1 LTKPAPK
8 NLPASV
14 RQKLANLARERNV
27 DFGLILVKYGLE
39 RILFRLSLSRYR
51 DVFILK
57 GALLFELWTEQRY
70 RPTRDADFLAHGDN
84 APERFAHIFREL
96 CVLEVDEDG
105 LRFDAETVE
114 AERISEDADYEGVR
128 VTLLA
133 YLERAK
139 IPIQIDIG
147 FGDIVTPAP
156 SRTDYP
162 TLLEFPGPRLLAYPK
177 ETVVAEKLEALVK
190 LGIANTRMKDFYDL
204 EILSRTFA
212 FEGKTLAKA
221 IQNTFQKRGTD
232 LPMAG
237 LPVAFTSEFY
247 DDVNKKRQWTA
258 FSAKN
263 KSYVEKAEFK
273 AVMEAIRNFLAL
285 PVCTVQEGHSFT
297 KTWKPGGPWR

>member
-1 LTKPAPK
+1 MAKPTPK

-39 RILFRLSLSRYR
+39 RILFRLSRSRHR

-105 LRFDAETVE
+105 LRFDAETIE
-114 AERISEDADYEGVR
+114 AERISEDGEYEGVR
-128 VTLLA
+128 VTFVA

-156 SRTDYP
+156 SEANYP

-177 ETVVAEKLEALVK
+177 ETVIAEKLEALVK

-204 EILSRTFA
+204 EVLSRTFA
-212 FEGKTLAKA
+212 FEGKTLVQA
-221 IQNTFQKRGTD
+221 IQNTYVITEALKVLFKR
-232 LPMAG
+232 
-237 LPVAFTSEFY
+237 
-247 DDVNKKRQWTA
+247 DD
-258 FSAKN
+258 
-263 KSYVEKAEFK
+263 EFK
-273 AVMEAIRNFLAL
+273 TWQGQRTNNQNREQI
-285 PVCTVQEGHSFT
+285 QEEVLT
-297 KTWKPGGPWR
+297 KTV

>member
-1 LTKPAPK
+1 MAKPAPK

-39 RILFRLSLSRYR
+39 RILFRLSRSRHH
-51 DVFILK
+51 DDFILK

-70 RPTRDADFLAHGDN
+70 RPTRDAAFLGRGDN
-84 APERFAHIFREL
+84 DPERFAHIFREL

-204 EILSRTFA
+204 EVLSRTFA
-212 FEGKTLAKA
+212 FEGKTLAQA
-221 IQNTFQKRGTD
+221 MR
-232 LPMAG
+232 
-237 LPVAFTSEFY
+237 
-247 DDVNKKRQWTA
+247 
-258 FSAKN
+258 
-263 KSYVEKAEFK
+263 
-273 AVMEAIRNFLAL
+273 
-285 PVCTVQEGHSFT
+285 TVPNQDSG
-297 KTWKPGGPWR
+297 KTCR